1 MQQKKV
7 VPQARPLEMSKTTS
21 TARLSSFQEP
31 VPPCIPDFNI
41 TKSRTSS
48 MACLLHQQV
57 KLSPNCFSDRRV
69 RPVGRTKRCLGGGH
83 VLDDDECEAED
94 PIQGLDRVPALY
106 KMASA
111 CPVV

>member
-1 MQQKKV
+1 MGGH
-7 VPQARPLEMSKTTS
+7 
-21 TARLSSFQEP
+21 QE
-31 VPPCIPDFNI
+31 V
-41 TKSRTSS
+41 
-48 MACLLHQQV
+48 
-57 KLSPNCFSDRRV
+57 
-69 RPVGRTKRCLGGGH
+69 LGGGH